1 MKHKLLIG
9 AVLIISLGLA
19 GCSPKEEAA
28 APEEKRIS
36 IEMAKSE
43 LRDIVL
49 QTGISGTFKASETVD
64 VASKAMGKVVAVNI
78 SEGQRVTKGQVLFR
92 VDSQSVQSAIK
103 NAQSALDSAQAAA
116 ATSQLSVDR
125 AQEQYENALVNL
137 ERTRQLYEAGAVPL
151 TQLEQAELA
160 ASPVNLELAKAQYYQ
175 SQVAVANASRSLA
188 DARTNLTDYTVTAP
202 ISGVVTRVNVNA
214 GNVISGGPAVSI
226 SNLSVLSLETNVSE
240 NLINYFSVG
249 QQVDIAIKSAENI
262 SVIGTVAEILPPVD
276 GSLTYP
282 VKINVQTPPA
292 ALKAGM
298 FGEIQIA
305 TDSRMNAV
313 AVPSDALVI
322 KDGNTIVYTVRD
334 EKAQSMDVT
343 TGLDNG
349 EYVEITEGLDSGV
362 DIIVKGQNFVDDGS
376 LVTVMTKE
384 D

>member
-9 AVLIISLGLA
+9 TVLILSLGLA
-19 GCSPKEEAA
+19 GCSPKVEAPP
-28 APEEKRIS
+28 PEEKRIS
-36 IEMAKSE
+36 IEMAQSE

-64 VASKAMGKVVAVNI
+64 VASKVMGKVLAVNI
-78 SEGQRVTKGQVLFR
+78 SEGQRVSKGQVLFR

-116 ATSQLSVDR
+116 ATSKLSIDR
-125 AQEQYENALVNL
+125 AQEQYDSALINL

-160 ASPVNLELAKAQYYQ
+160 ASPVNLELARAQYYQ
-175 SQVAVANASRSLA
+175 SEVAVANASRSLS
-188 DARTNLTDYTVTAP
+188 DASSNLADYTVTAP

-226 SNLSVLSLETNVSE
+226 SNLSVLTLETNVSE
-240 NLINYFSVG
+240 NLINYFTVG
-249 QQVDIAIKSAENI
+249 QQVEIAVKSAENI
-262 SVIGTVAEILPPVD
+262 SVIGTVAQILPPEG

-282 VKINVQTPPA
+282 VKINVQSPPA

-313 AVPSDALVI
+313 AVPSDSIVI
-322 KDGNTIVYTVRD
+322 KDGNTIIYTVRD
-334 EKAQSMDVT
+334 EKAQRVDVS

-349 EYVEITEGLDSGV
+349 EFVEIIEGLDSGV

>member
-19 GCSPKEEAA
+19 GCSPKEEVA

-125 AQEQYENALVNL
+125 AQEQYDNALINL

-202 ISGVVTRVNVNA
+202 ISGVVTKVNVNA